1 MNVAALEAAQ
11 SVLLLYVHLTA
22 FCIAYVF
29 GVTVGGRFLLVW
41 TKHVALVATECLSQG
56 YLL

>member
-29 GVTVGGRFLLVW
+29 RG
-41 TKHVALVATECLSQG
+41 
-56 YLL
+56 